1 MYNPFLLSFLQSL
14 LNSLK
19 NEGADFVI
27 IAANSPHS
35 VFHQV
40 NQHVDIPMISII
52 DTTVQKRLN

>member
-1 MYNPFLLSFLQSL
+1 MLSFLQSL